1 MSKIFNFTVLKIIFF
16 LALLSC
22 NEYQKILNND
32 DLNLKYKAAENYYNN
47 GEYRRAN
54 RIFEQLVPSYRGKP
68 QAERL
73 VYFFADSYY
82 QTKNFYL
89 AAYQFE
95 NFIKSFPKS
104 QKIEEANFYSAK
116 SHYMLSPVFSLDQEE
131 TLKAIDKL
139 QIFIN
144 NYPDSSYMD
153 ESNQLISELQ
163 TKIERKDFE
172 VAKQYYTIY
181 DYRAAI
187 KALDNF
193 IAEFVGTK
201 FREEALYY
209 KFLSSFEIAIN
220 SIELKKLDRLEDLK
234 ELYYNIIR
242 YYPETLFEEDLTK
255 KMKIVD
261 KEINTFENKI
271 QL

>member
-1 MSKIFNFTVLKIIFF
+1 M
-16 LALLSC
+16 
-22 NEYQKILNND
+22 
-32 DLNLKYKAAENYYNN
+32 
-47 GEYRRAN
+47 
-54 RIFEQLVPSYRGKP
+54 
-68 QAERL
+68 
-73 VYFFADSYY
+73 
-82 QTKNFYL
+82 
-89 AAYQFE
+89 
-95 NFIKSFPKS
+95 
-104 QKIEEANFYSAK
+104 
-116 SHYMLSPVFSLDQEE
+116 
-131 TLKAIDKL
+131 
-139 QIFIN
+139 N
-144 NYPDSSYMD
+144 NYPKSKFTD
-153 ESNQLISELQ
+153 ECNQLISELQ
-163 TKIERKDFE
+163 NKIEKKEFE

-181 DYRAAI
+181 DYQAAI

-220 SIELKKLDRLEDLK
+220 SVEFKKRDRLEDLK

-271 QL
+271 

>member
-1 MSKIFNFTVLKIIFF
+1 MVKTFNSTLIGFFFAFLFT
-16 LALLSC
+16 SC
-22 NEYQKILNND
+22 NEYQKILNNE
-32 DLNLKYKAAENYYNN
+32 DLNLKYKAAENYYEN

-73 VYFFADSYY
+73 MYFFADTYY
-82 QTKNFYL
+82 QTKNYYL

-104 QKIEEANFYSAK
+104 QKIIEANFYSAK
-116 SHYMLSPVFSLDQEE
+116 SHYMMSPDYSLDQED
-131 TLKAIDKL
+131 TRKAINKL

-144 NYPDSSYMD
+144 NYPDSSFME

-163 TKIERKDFE
+163 VKIEKKEFE
-172 VAKQYYTIY
+172 IAKQYYTIF

-187 KALDNF
+187 TALDNF

-201 FREEALYY
+201 YREEALYY
-209 KFLSSFEIAIN
+209 KFLSSYEIAIN
-220 SIELKKLDRLEDLK
+220 SVEFKKLDRLKDLK
-234 ELYYNIIR
+234 ELHMNIVR

-255 KMKIVD
+255 KMKNVD
-261 KEINTFENKI
+261 KEINTFE
-271 QL
+271 